1 MEVDEVQAEAEVE
14 EPLAEFEV
22 PQAEVEEPLV
32 EDEEPQAEAKE
43 PQPKAEDPLLE
54 SEVPQKEAGP
64 STIPLEKLEANIGLV
79 LVNQSYII
87 HLLNNLR

>member
-1 MEVDEVQAEAEVE
+1 MDVDEQDK
-14 EPLAEFEV
+14 
-22 PQAEVEEPLV
+22 PQPKA
-32 EDEEPQAEAKE
+32 EEPQPE
-43 PQPKAEDPLLE
+43 AEDPLLE